1 MIGAIETA
9 IIDALRAQSDAGALG
24 YRYRLLDTYP
34 DDFDQYFTDKKG
46 LIRAPAAWCTFLALD
61 DCQDLG
67 DGQGVQ
73 GTGRFALV
81 LAAQNLRNESASR
94 HGGPAGQSEP
104 GSYQL
109 AEDAARILSGNWLA
123 DEPGVS
129 LIRPISVAGIR
140 LVQRTEMM
148 AKNNL
153 SLMAVELRCTFPIGQ
168 FAEEAIDLQKL
179 HVDWDVPPIGNVAPP
194 LPAARADARDD
205 ITVPQ

>member
-1 MIGAIETA
+1 MIGAIENA
-9 IIDALRAQSDAGALG
+9 IIGALRARSEAGELG
-24 YRYRLLDTYP
+24 YKYRLLDTYP

-61 DCQDLG
+61 DCQDFG

-73 GTGRFALV
+73 GIGRFALV
-81 LAAQNLRNESASR
+81 LAAQNLRNETATR
-94 HGGPAGQSEP
+94 HGGPDGQSEP

-109 AEDAARILSGNWLA
+109 VEDALRILSDNWLA
-123 DEPGVS
+123 DEPTVR
-129 LIRPISVAGIR
+129 LIRSISVAGVR

-153 SLMAVELRCTFPIGQ
+153 SLMAVELRCTFPMGR
-168 FAEEAIDLQKL
+168 FSAEADGFEQL
-179 HVDWDVPPIGNVAPP
+179 HVDWDVPPIGNVIPP

-205 ITVPQ
+205 IAVPQ